1 MAFHSELGGGHRSHR
16 SHLSHRGIGVRN
28 ETRGRDGAF
37 AGAWQDDEGTAMV
50 QDVQDS
56 LDSAKKGDS
65 KRAFHAAFLCS

>member
-16 SHLSHRGIGVRN
+16 SHSGIGVRN

-50 QDVQDS
+50 QDVGFS
-56 LDSAKKGDS
+56 NPGDS
-65 KRAFHAAFLCS
+65 KRAFHAAFVWS

>member
-1 MAFHSELGGGHRSHR
+1 MAFHSELGGGHWSHR
-16 SHLSHRGIGVRN
+16 SHRGIGVRN

-50 QDVQDS
+50 QDS

-65 KRAFHAAFLCS
+65 KRAFHAAFVCS